1 MVEEGKPERIT
12 DDQTEYIAGIFR
24 EWQKKTTFA
33 GRENIK
39 CCAVGLDEVLAGGNL
54 RLEANIFNDDARTAA
69 RDIDGGKYPAVKFG
83 ELADSYMFGRSVKL
97 MREKSPYPFFQ
108 PSSVTDIKPEHDG
121 YLYSRKQSEI
131 DELKIHEGQILL
143 SRSGAIG
150 NVTYVSRT
158 LGDKYLSPD
167 MIRIDCHNPEDAGYI
182 YAYLKSHQ
190 CQKILQSFAFG
201 AVIQHINPEHLSDI
215 PVPDAPAEI
224 RRRIHDLIVQ
234 SYALRDESNTML
246 DEAESLMVREL
257 GLPPVDDMRPGGEV
271 LAFEASSADFLS
283 SGRFEASYHSPLF
296 GEIVRHLQDNAGE
309 VLSVGDE
316 RVSRDIILPGRFKRV
331 YVSEGYGVPFIGGRS
346 IYELDPADKKYLSFS
361 QHEDRIRDELTIH
374 TNIILITRS
383 GTIGNV
389 ALVPEHWDGWT
400 ASDDII
406 RVIPASDDI
415 AGYVYVWLSSEW
427 GRELMRRYKH
437 GAVIEHIEVEHVGY
451 VPFPILRDKGIQE
464 RINSLALEANSR
476 RYEAWRLEREAMRI
490 VESEI
495 LR

>member
-1 MVEEGKPERIT
+1 M
-12 DDQTEYIAGIFR
+12 
-24 EWQKKTTFA
+24 
-33 GRENIK
+33 
-39 CCAVGLDEVLAGGNL
+39 
-54 RLEANIFNDDARTAA
+54 
-69 RDIDGGKYPAVKFG
+69 
-83 ELADSYMFGRSVKL
+83 
-97 MREKSPYPFFQ
+97 
-108 PSSVTDIKPEHDG
+108 
-121 YLYSRKQSEI
+121 
-131 DELKIHEGQILL
+131 
-143 SRSGAIG
+143 
-150 NVTYVSRT
+150 
-158 LGDKYLSPD
+158 
-167 MIRIDCHNPEDAGYI
+167 
-182 YAYLKSHQ
+182 
-190 CQKILQSFAFG
+190 QSFAFG

-464 RINSLALEANSR
+464 RVNSLALEANSR

-490 VESEI
+490 VEDEI
-495 LR
+495 LG